1 MNLIEFNR
9 TSRFLAINDDRRQLC
24 LIPDGQ
30 GWNANKCFFQQLELI
45 KKESVIVM
53 RYLQFNDEHSGTRTV
68 EEDSF
73 CLVVNVIFD
82 YLVIGVVDDV
92 PIIRG
97 ED

>member
-1 MNLIEFNR
+1 
-9 TSRFLAINDDRRQLC
+9 
-24 LIPDGQ
+24 
-30 GWNANKCFFQQLELI
+30 
-45 KKESVIVM
+45 M